1 MADLR
6 QKWPKLSLFEFC
18 YIRNAFVYF
27 YQDKEVP
34 LFWLNCAKTIFSNSF
49 LSSELWY
56 ITYGTILSRTVRFF
70 FFQSMLYT
78 SYDVFQ
84 EQLIY

>member
-34 LFWLNCAKTIFSNSF
+34 LFWLNCAKTISQIHFSVRS
-49 LSSELWY
+49 
-56 ITYGTILSRTVRFF
+56 YGISRTGQYCHVQYVF

-78 SYDVFQ
+78 SYNVFQ
-84 EQLIY
+84 EQLIH